1 MVDPPDRLDP
11 HRAAGRDLS
20 SRSDHGAIDLHCH
33 TTASDGALAP
43 AEVVRLA
50 HAAGVGVLAITDHDT
65 VAAVEEAAVEARP
78 LGVRIV
84 PGVEISARLG
94 DKEIHVLGHF
104 VDPSDAR
111 LLSSL
116 ADFGHKRRERAERMV
131 EQLRAHGAPLP
142 LEEVLEGEGSVGRP
156 HLARLLVAH
165 GHARDFRE
173 AFDRWLGK
181 GKPGWVDRPMPA
193 AEDAIA
199 LIRGAGGAASLAHP
213 RLSRVSGE
221 ELVSLARAG
230 LSGVEVDHPRQDG
243 DARRILRLAA
253 GSLGLEATAGS
264 DFHEAPD
271 APGLES
277 MDAEAFRR
285 YETAAGKDRV

>member
-1 MVDPPDRLDP
+1 
-11 HRAAGRDLS
+11 LS
-20 SRSDHGAIDLHCH
+20 PSSARGAIDLHCH
-33 TTASDGALAP
+33 TTASDGAHAP

-65 VAAVEEAAVEARP
+65 VAAVEEAADAARP
-78 LGVRIV
+78 LGLRIV

-104 VDPSDAR
+104 VDPAEPR

-116 ADFGHKRRERAERMV
+116 ADFGRRRRERAERMV

-142 LEEVLEGEGSVGRP
+142 LDEVLGGEGSVGRP
-156 HLARLLVAH
+156 HLARLLIAH

-181 GKPGWVDRPMPA
+181 GKPGWVDRSMPA
-193 AEDAIA
+193 AQDAIA

-213 RLSRVSGE
+213 RLSKVGGE
-221 ELVSLARAG
+221 ELVALARAG

-243 DARRILRLAA
+243 DARRTLRLAA
-253 GSLGLEATAGS
+253 SSLGLEATAGS
-264 DFHEAPD
+264 DFHEAPE

-277 MDAEAFRR
+277 MDSEAFRR
-285 YETAAGKDRV
+285 YEATVGKRGV